1 MEIRRKLKKDFED
14 IKQSTIDNV
23 YGAGMGGG
31 SYDMSGYQKWLQDN
45 MKSFEDLQFTWTPE
59 GNWRSTP
66 IYNLKQIAE
75 KLGYDLYDEFGNLNA
90 ELLRAVMKALGI
102 ENGILE
108 DLAGYAEDYRKAIEQ
123 MEKVTESLFNNLS
136 SDLTSKFIENFKS
149 MGNAVDD
156 LGETFENLGETILES
171 LLNSYILDNILD
183 KYKKEATNALA
194 QYSSG
199 GMTPEEYA
207 EWLASF
213 TSRVQEDAERNADA
227 INSMIAAFA
236 DRGLLGMDSDSS
248 DANSLGNGIKG
259 ITEETASLLASY
271 LNAIR
276 ADVSV
281 MRALQEKGWE
291 NIAALAGVI
300 TPTLS
305 DYVQQIA
312 ANTANAA
319 QDTNAI
325 LAELRSVIGP
335 AGTTGDVLRVEMA

>member
-1 MEIRRKLKKDFED
+1 
-14 IKQSTIDNV
+14 
-23 YGAGMGGG
+23 
-31 SYDMSGYQKWLQDN
+31 
-45 MKSFEDLQFTWTPE
+45 
-59 GNWRSTP
+59 
-66 IYNLKQIAE
+66 
-75 KLGYDLYDEFGNLNA
+75 
-90 ELLRAVMKALGI
+90 MKALGI

-271 LNAIR
+271 INAIR

-281 MRALQEKGWE
+281 MRALQEKGFE

-300 TPTLS
+300 TPTLA